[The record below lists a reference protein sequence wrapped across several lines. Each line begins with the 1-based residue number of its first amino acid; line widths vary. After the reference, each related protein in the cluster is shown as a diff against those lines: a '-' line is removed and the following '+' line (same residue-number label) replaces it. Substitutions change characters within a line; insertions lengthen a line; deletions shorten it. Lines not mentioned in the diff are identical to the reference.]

1 MTRLP
6 AHPAQRI
13 DRTRPVSFTFAGR
26 AYTGLTGDTVASA
39 LYAAG
44 VRIFSRSFK
53 YHRPRG
59 LLCCRGHCPSCLV
72 NVDGIPSVRACTEP
86 LREGQRVVAQHAWPS
101 LERDALAVLDKLD
114 FLFPVGFYYKTFI
127 HPRRLW
133 PTYERVLRTCA
144 GLGRIAFPDEPAG
157 DYERAHLFT
166 DVAVVGGGAAGM
178 AAALESARAGVRVVL
193 VDDQPELGGRWR
205 SHTRPLEAGAHRGR
219 AGWEIARDLAI
230 AVAADDRIR
239 VLGDATAFG
248 LYEDGLLGVL
258 QRNRFVTLRAR
269 RVIVAAGVIE
279 YPMVFENNDLPG
291 VMLGGAAQRLQGL
304 YGVSPGR
311 GAVVVVAEDRG
322 VDVALDLRTA
332 GVVITA
338 LVDARGGVDSPAI
351 ASLRDGGTTILQS
364 STVLAAH
371 GSGRVERVV
380 LGERGGR
387 AVCEMTCDL
396 LCLATGSE
404 PAAGLVGQAG
414 GKLRLGDDGRLA
426 PGPLPPDVLVAG
438 EVAGLDGLDAIL
450 ASGRL
455 AGAEAALALSGSNTG
470 LAGRISEL
478 REELAPRG
486 RGAEPRRN
494 AITPGSSSK
503 RFVCLCEDVT
513 DKDVRQAV
521 AEGFDHIETLKRYT
535 TVTMGPCQGKMCHRL
550 SIELCADLT
559 GRSLEET
566 GTTTARP
573 PAQPVPLGAL
583 AARAADPWKLS
594 PMHHQHVE
602 AGAELMDMGPWKRPL
617 MYTSVAV
624 RGSVRRAALGLR
636 AEPFSDRNEPRSGG
650 EPSPSMVVAVRGEPR
665 SGGEPSPSMVVD
677 DECRA
682 VREAVGIID
691 VSTLGKLEVVGRD
704 AAAFLDWL
712 HPNRFS
718 DLAPGR
724 VRYRIMCDDAG
735 IILDDGVVAR
745 LGDERFLVTT
755 ATGTIDA
762 IEQWLEWWLAGR
774 GRCAHVANLTGALAA
789 VNVAGPRS
797 RELLAALTDVELSPA
812 TFPYLAARSGLVAGV
827 PSTILRI
834 GFVGELGFEIH
845 FSADYGEFMWSTLLE
860 AGAPL
865 GLRAFGVEAQ
875 RVLRLE
881 KGHVIVSQD
890 TDALTTP
897 FGANLGGLVK
907 LDKPDFVGRDA
918 LRAAEGRELAERL
931 VGFEIAGTV
940 TPPGEGAAVVEDGR
954 PVGRVTSAKWS
965 AWLGR
970 VIGLAWVPA
979 ALARDGAT
987 FDVRVN
993 GGSARARVVLQPF
1006 YDPAGAKV
1014 RS

>member
-1 MTRLP
+1 MSRLA

-13 DRTRPVSFTFAGR
+13 DRSRPVSFTFDGR
-26 AYTGLTGDTVASA
+26 AYMGLAGDTVASA

-44 VRIFSRSFK
+44 VRVFSRSFK

-59 LLCCRGHCPSCLV
+59 LLCCRGHCPNCLV
-72 NVDGIPSVRACTEP
+72 NVDGVPSVRACTEP
-86 LREGQRVVAQHAWPS
+86 LREGQCVVAQHAWPS
-101 LERDALAVLDKLD
+101 LERDVLAVFDKVD

-133 PTYERVLRTCA
+133 PTYERVLRSCA
-144 GLGRIAFPDEPAG
+144 GLGRIGFPDEPPG

-178 AAALESARAGVRVVL
+178 AAALEAARAGARVAL

-205 SHTRPLEAGAHRGR
+205 SHTRPLDDGR
-219 AGWEIARDLAI
+219 AGWEIVRDLALE
-230 AVAADDRIR
+230 VGADGRIR
-239 VLGDATAFG
+239 VLRDATAFG

-258 QRNRFVTLRAR
+258 QQHRFVTLRAR
-269 RVIVAAGVIE
+269 QVVVAGGVVE

-291 VMLGGAAQRLQGL
+291 VMLGGAAQRLHEL
-304 YGVSPGR
+304 YGVKAGR
-311 GAVVVVAEDRG
+311 GAVVVIADDRG

-332 GVVITA
+332 GVVVTA
-338 LVDARGGVDSPAI
+338 LVDARGDGDSPAI
-351 ASLRDGGTTILQS
+351 ASLRDGGTTILRS
-364 STVLAAH
+364 STVLAAR
-371 GSGRVERVV
+371 GAGRVERVV
-380 LGERGGR
+380 LGDLAGR

-396 LCLATGSE
+396 LCLTTGSE
-404 PAAGLVGQAG
+404 PAAALIGQAG
-414 GKLRLGDDGRLA
+414 GKLRLDEGRLT
-426 PGPLPPDVLVAG
+426 PGPLPAGVLAAG
-438 EVAGLDGLDAIL
+438 EVAGLDRLDTIL

-455 AGAEAALALSGSNTG
+455 AGAEAALALSGADGG
-470 LAGRISEL
+470 LAGRIAGL
-478 REELAPRG
+478 REELALG
-486 RGAEPRRN
+486 RRRAEPRRSS
-494 AITPGSSSK
+494 IVPGRSSK

-513 DKDVRQAV
+513 DKDLRQAV

-535 TVTMGPCQGKMCHRL
+535 TVTMGPCQGKMCHRS
-550 SIELCADLT
+550 SIELCAGLT
-559 GRSLEET
+559 GRSLEAT

-583 AARAADPWKLS
+583 AARGADPWKLS
-594 PMHHQHVE
+594 PMHHRHVE
-602 AGAELMDMGPWKRPL
+602 VGTTLMDMGPWKRPL
-617 MYTSVAV
+617 DY
-624 RGSVRRAALGLR
+624 G
-636 AEPFSDRNEPRSGG
+636 N
-650 EPSPSMVVAVRGEPR
+650 
-665 SGGEPSPSMVVD
+665 VD
-677 DECRA
+677 EECRA

-704 AAAFLDWL
+704 AAGFLDWL

-735 IILDDGVVAR
+735 IVLDDGVVAR
-745 LGDERFLVTT
+745 LDDERFFLTT

-762 IEQWLEWWLAGR
+762 IEQWLEWWLAGS
-774 GRCAHVANLTGALAA
+774 GRCAHVTNLTGALAA

-797 RELLAALTDVELSPA
+797 RELLGALTDVDLSPTA
-812 TFPYLAARSGLVAGV
+812 FPYLGARTGLVAGV

-834 GFVGELGFEIH
+834 GFVGELGFEVH
-845 FSADYGEFMWSTLLE
+845 FPADYGEFLWATLVE
-860 AGAPL
+860 AGADL
-865 GLRAFGVEAQ
+865 GIRAFGVEAQ

-897 FGANLGGLVK
+897 FGANLGSLVK
-907 LDKPDFVGRDA
+907 LDKPDFIGRDA
-918 LRAAEGRELAERL
+918 LRAAEGRVLAERL
-931 VGFEIAGTV
+931 VGFEIPGAV
-940 TPPGEGAAVVEDGR
+940 TPPGEGAAIVEAGR

-970 VIGLAWVPA
+970 VIGLAWVPTA
-979 ALARDGAT
+979 FAHDGAT
-987 FDVRVN
+987 VEVRMN
-993 GGSARARVVLQPF
+993 GATARARVVLRPF
-1006 YDPAGAKV
+1006 YDPDGTKV

>member
-13 DRTRPVSFTFAGR
+13 DRARPVSFTFAGR

-44 VRIFSRSFK
+44 VRVFSRSFK

-59 LLCCRGHCPSCLV
+59 LLCCRGHCPNCLV
-72 NVDGIPSVRACTEP
+72 NLDGIPNVRACTEP
-86 LREGQRVVAQHAWPS
+86 LREGQQVIAQHAWPS
-101 LERDALAVLDKLD
+101 LDRDALAVLDKLD

-133 PTYERVLRTCA
+133 PTYERVLRMCA

-157 DYERAHLFT
+157 DYDRAHLFT
-166 DVAVVGGGAAGM
+166 DVAVVGGGLAGM
-178 AAALESARAGVRVVL
+178 AAALESARAGARVVL

-205 SHTRPLEAGAHRGR
+205 FHTRPLNDGAHRGR
-219 AGWEIARDLAI
+219 AGWEVARDLAL
-230 AVAADDRIR
+230 AVASDDRIR
-239 VLGDATAFG
+239 VLADATAFG
-248 LYEDGLLGVL
+248 LYEDGLLGIL
-258 QRNRFVTLRAR
+258 QRNRFVKLRAG

-304 YGVSPGR
+304 YGVGAGR
-311 GAVVVVAEDRG
+311 GAVVVIAGDRG
-322 VDVALDLRTA
+322 VDVALDLRSA
-332 GVVITA
+332 GVVVTA
-338 LVDARGGVDSPAI
+338 LVDARGGADSSAI
-351 ASLRDGGTTILQS
+351 ASLRDGGTRILQS

-380 LGERGGR
+380 LGDLAGR

-396 LCLATGSE
+396 LCLATGAE

-414 GKLRLGDDGRLA
+414 GKLRLGDEGRLT
-426 PGPLPPDVLVAG
+426 PGPLPPGILVAG

-455 AGAEAALALSGSNTG
+455 AGAEAALALSGSNAG
-470 LAGRISEL
+470 LAGRIAEL
-478 REELAPRG
+478 RGEPALQGPRAG
-486 RGAEPRRN
+486 MRASSL
-494 AITPGSSSK
+494 TPGSSSK

-513 DKDVRQAV
+513 EKDVRQAV

-550 SIELCADLT
+550 SIELCAAAT
-559 GRSLEET
+559 GRSLDET

-583 AARAADPWKLS
+583 AAGGADPWKLS
-594 PMHHQHVE
+594 PMHVQHVE
-602 AGAELMDMGPWKRPL
+602 AGAAQMDMGPWKRPL
-617 MYTSVAV
+617 SY
-624 RGSVRRAALGLR
+624 GS
-636 AEPFSDRNEPRSGG
+636 
-650 EPSPSMVVAVRGEPR
+650 
-665 SGGEPSPSMVVD
+665 VD

-704 AAAFLDWL
+704 AASFLDWL

-718 DLAPGR
+718 DLAVGR

-745 LGDERFLVTT
+745 LGHERFFVTT

-762 IEQWLEWWLAGR
+762 IEQWLEWWLAGS
-774 GRCAHVANLTGALAA
+774 GRCTHVANLTGGLAA

-797 RELLAALTDVELSPA
+797 RGLLAALTDIELSSDA
-812 TFPYLAARSGLVAGV
+812 FPYLAARTGRVAGV
-827 PSTILRI
+827 PCTILRI

-845 FSADYGEFMWSTLLE
+845 FPADYGEFMWSTLIA

-897 FGANLGGLVK
+897 FGANLGALVK
-907 LDKPDFVGRDA
+907 LDKADFVGRDA

-931 VGFEIAGTV
+931 VGFEITGTV
-940 TPPGEGAAVVEDGR
+940 TPPGEGAAVVEGGR

-979 ALARDGAT
+979 ALARAGAT
-987 FDVRVN
+987 FDVRMN
-993 GGSARARVVLQPF
+993 GASARARVVLEPF